1 MSLEDWE
8 RRVLAGSGATER
20 VDEIEEELR
29 AAAGLRPIP
38 GATVVSSEF
47 FDELVRDLD
56 QPGERNAALAR
67 AAARLRRSRRLGA
80 PTEEP

>member
-8 RRVLAGSGATER
+8 PRVLAGSGAPER
-20 VDEIEEELR
+20 VVEIEEELR

-38 GATVVSSEF
+38 GATVVSAEF
-47 FDELVRDLD
+47 FDELLRDLD

-67 AAARLRRSRRLGA
+67 AAARLRRSRRLEP
-80 PTEEP
+80 PTEKP

>member
-1 MSLEDWE
+1 
-8 RRVLAGSGATER
+8 VLAGSGATER
-20 VDEIEEELR
+20 ADEIEQEPR

-38 GATVVSSEF
+38 RVTVVF
-47 FDELVRDLD
+47 FDEVLRDLD
-56 QPGERNAALAR
+56 QPGERHAALAR

>member
-8 RRVLAGSGATER
+8 RRVLTGSGATER
-20 VDEIEEELR
+20 VDEIEEEQR

-38 GATVVSSEF
+38 GVTVVSAEF
-47 FDELVRDLD
+47 FDELLRDLD
-56 QPGERNAALAR
+56 QPGERNAPLAR
-67 AAARLRRSRRLGA
+67 AAARLRRSRRLEP

>member
-38 GATVVSSEF
+38 GVTVVSAEF
-47 FDELVRDLD
+47 FDELLRDLN

-80 PTEEP
+80 PAEEP